1 MSKHTLSLAVGAVLA
16 AWILPASAAVKI
28 LSADGQVPAAG
39 HMVQPIAAPPAN
51 SAAQTAAQTPSTA
64 APGASHPNA
73 AAMQSNVAA
82 ATTSAAGLPPLS
94 ESQAFH
100 QTMQAAMPL
109 TPAQIAALREAINA
123 NRQAEEA
130 PLSPA
135 TPRIETINARL
146 GVGAPPSISVQSGFV
161 STLNVVD
168 AYGRPWPVV
177 RYSVGNPKAFTVA
190 IAGNS
195 AAISDLQPY
204 AQSDLAL
211 YLKGEAVPLM
221 IALNPGA
228 SGPQGG
234 GVVDYA
240 VRLRVNAAEPGLPTP
255 VGGVEGGAD
264 YTNTLLSL
272 VQGVPP
278 AGAKKLHVL
287 GDPAR
292 VSAWTWEGPRGPRLL
307 LRAPA
312 TVIAPAWIATMQGAA
327 GIQAWVL
334 PNIRVVTLSENGS
347 PMMIRMQRYQWEDR
361 HHG

>member
-1 MSKHTLSLAVGAVLA
+1 MKSHSLALAVGVVVA
-16 AWILPASAAVKI
+16 AWALPGIAGVTV
-28 LSADGQVPAAG
+28 LSGSPDGERPLV
-39 HMVQPIAAPPAN
+39 HPIAAPPPTM
-51 SAAQTAAQTPSTA
+51 AQQTVQQTPSSQKVATQPSSSGTQ
-64 APGASHPNA
+64 APLPNTT
-73 AAMQSNVAA
+73 A
-82 ATTSAAGLPPLS
+82 ATTSALPPLP

-100 QTMQAAMPL
+100 ETVKAAMPL

-146 GVGAPPSISVQSGFV
+146 GVGNPPSISVQSGYV

-168 AYGRPWPVV
+168 AYGRPWPIV

-221 IALNPGA
+221 VALNPGA
-228 SGPQGG
+228 SGPDGG

-240 VRLRVNAAEPGLPTP
+240 VRLRVNAAEPGLPAP
-255 VGGVEGGAD
+255 VGGMQGGAD

-278 AGAKKLHVL
+278 AGAKKLRVL

-292 VSAWTWEGPRGPRLL
+292 VTAWTWEGPRGSRLL
-307 LRAPA
+307 LRAPG
-312 TVIAPAWIATMQGAA
+312 TIIAPAWIATMQGAA
-327 GIQAWVL
+327 GIQSWVL
-334 PNIRVVTLSENGS
+334 PNVRVVTLSRHGE
-347 PMMIRMQRYQWEDR
+347 PELIQLQQYQWEDR